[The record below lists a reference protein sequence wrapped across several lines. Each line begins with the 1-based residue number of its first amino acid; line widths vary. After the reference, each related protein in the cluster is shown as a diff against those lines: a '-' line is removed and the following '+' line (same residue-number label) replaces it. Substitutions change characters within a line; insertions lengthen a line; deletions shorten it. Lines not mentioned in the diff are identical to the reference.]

1 MSDSHTPITQGLRE
15 RLKSAA
21 LMLGHGLSTP
31 LAKGVL
37 AECDNIDAIHKAL
50 EDENAKLH
58 EKVLNQRKWHHV
70 KPDTWERIIEDAVK
84 LGFTDPDN
92 EHLADKLVAR
102 CKALAGDGE

>member
-1 MSDSHTPITQGLRE
+1 MSDSCTPITQELRE
-15 RLKSAA
+15 RLKAAA
-21 LMLGHGLSTP
+21 LGL
-31 LAKGVL
+31 VL
-37 AECDNIDAIHKAL
+37 PTFERLLTECDNIDAIHKEL
-50 EDENAKLH
+50 EEQNAKLH

-92 EHLADKLVAR
+92 EHLAGKLVAR